1 MNARGLVRIGM
12 AGALVLFLASP
23 ALAGSFDQ
31 TEEPFVQGAQIYQPG
46 AHAPFAGQEALGSD
60 PQEEESFVQGA
71 QIYQPGYQPQY
82 AGPNMNPAL
91 HASGRAS
98 VYDVPSSPGLPLQR
112 PWSDSEEALG
122 VFN

>member
-1 MNARGLVRIGM
+1 MDARGLVGIGM
-12 AGALVLFLASP
+12 AGALVLCLASP
-23 ALAGSFDQ
+23 ALADSFDQ
-31 TEEPFVQGAQIYQPG
+31 TEESFVQGAQIYQPG
-46 AHAPFAGQEALGSD
+46 WHAPSAGQEALGSD

-71 QIYQPGYQPQY
+71 KIYQPAYRPQY
-82 AGPNMNPAL
+82 AGPSMNPAL

-98 VYDVPSSPGLPLQR
+98 VYDLPSPPGLTLQR